1 MKFGKRLK
9 QQVQETLPGWR
20 DKFLSYKDL
29 KKLVR
34 LISSSPTMLN
44 GSLEYGKAEEEFVVL
59 LNNEID
65 KFNGFFMEQEED
77 FIIRHKV
84 IFNVLLHNKYNKLR
98 SYANASVLFSFIY
111 LF

>member
-9 QQVQETLPGWR
+9 QQIQETLPGWR

-29 KKLVR
+29 KKLVK
-34 LISSSPTMLN
+34 LISSASPMIS
-44 GSLEYGKAEEEFVVL
+44 GSLEYGKAEAEFVYL

-65 KFNGFFMEQEED
+65 KFNAFFMEQEED

-84 IFNVLLHNKYNKLR
+84 WHQYLTDSKTLLPLVR
-98 SYANASVLFSFIY
+98 
-111 LF
+111 